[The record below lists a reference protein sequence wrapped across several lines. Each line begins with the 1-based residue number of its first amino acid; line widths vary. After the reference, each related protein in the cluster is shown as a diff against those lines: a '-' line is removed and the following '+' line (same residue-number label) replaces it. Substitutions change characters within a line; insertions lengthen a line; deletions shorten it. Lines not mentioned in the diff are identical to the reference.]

1 MRDPG
6 PGEPIATTTIH
17 EKVRAHYAAAA
28 IERYGDA
35 GLLRSVVVTAE
46 RRGEGLGREI
56 VAVAE
61 ALARADGIRE
71 LYLLTETASDWF
83 PRLGYEVV
91 ERAIASAAVGR
102 SIEFTTVC
110 RDTGIPMRRRLTG

>member
-1 MRDPG
+1 M
-6 PGEPIATTTIH
+6 
-17 EKVRAHYAAAA
+17 
-28 IERYGDA
+28 
-35 GLLRSVVVTAE
+35 TAE